1 MLSMT
6 DANTPKVSFAT
17 PDDVRLASEKA
28 FNIWLG
34 AFSPLWAP
42 FMAATATG
50 LGFWSMSQAFRRSL
64 GFTNIEALGP
74 DTHLFAKW
82 PGFAL
87 PFASPFATPWSK
99 GWGEVV
105 EEADHIS
112 EVAYEALSEPL
123 QIAFEAEE
131 KLEAAIDDAIA
142 SVQEGVDAVTPKSED
157 LFSVA
162 ETVNRAPA
170 DAVVKTAEAV
180 VETTEKTADAV
191 VDTAAKTAGLA
202 EKAVDQGADV
212 GEATTK
218 AVKGQT
224 KTATGTVAKS
234 AAAVI
239 DPVTEAPVVP
249 AIAEATAEKLPLPL
263 GDVSPALAPRKPKKP
278 KA

>member
-1 MLSMT
+1 MLSVT
-6 DANTPKVSFAT
+6 DADTRKISVAT

-50 LGFWSMSQAFRRSL
+50 LGFWSMSQAFKRSM
-64 GFTNIEALGP
+64 GFTSLETFTP
-74 DTHLFAKW
+74 DAHLFAKW

-87 PFASPFATPWSK
+87 PFATPFATPWSK
-99 GWGEVV
+99 GWGEAA

-112 EVAYEALSEPL
+112 EVAYEALSAPM

-131 KLEAAIDDAIA
+131 KLDAAIDEAIA
-142 SVQEGVDAVTPKSED
+142 TAQEGLAEAKSTTED

-170 DAVVKTAEAV
+170 EAV
-180 VETTEKTADAV
+180 TKAAETVAETTEKTADAATEV
-191 VDTAAKTAGLA
+191 AKATSRTA
-202 EKAVDQGADV
+202 EKAVDTSAKV
-212 GEATTK
+212 TETT
-218 AVKGQT
+218 
-224 KTATGTVAKS
+224 AK
-234 AAAVI
+234 AVI
-239 DPVTEAPVVP
+239 DPVTETPVVP
-249 AIAEATAEKLPLPL
+249 SIAEATAEKLPLPL
-263 GDVSPALAPRKPKKP
+263 ADVSPAVAPRKPRKP